1 MPIDPYTASV
11 VASTLG
17 DIIGGFGKKK
27 EAKRRYRRRV
37 KRIRSVFAQRL
48 EDLRR
53 ATGEVVGGIEAASY
67 AQGRRGASD
76 LLESETDKFQLRT
89 FRLKEQ
95 EDAAIKEASAERR
108 QGIKSGDFQI
118 GMSLVKAPFS
128 YGIAQDQAADAAD
141 RASQRMF
148 DNTGGTYSMD
158 AFGLDGYKDKM

>member
-1 MPIDPYTASV
+1 MDPYTAATI
-11 VASTLG
+11 ASTLG
-17 DIIGGFGKKK
+17 NIIGGFGRKKA
-27 EAKRRYRRRV
+27 AKDRHRKRV
-37 KRIRSVFAQRL
+37 KRIKSAFSQRM

-53 ATGEVVGGIEAASY
+53 ATGEVVGGIEAASR
-67 AQGRRGASD
+67 ARGTRGAPD

-158 AFGLDGYKDKM
+158 AFGLDGYKDGI